1 MLTFIEIKVYCSENL
16 LLNII
21 LFIEKVENNI
31 RGISLTDFMLF
42 IDNTLNENLEYLMVK
57 YPQAKEMK
65 ANKRLRE

>member
-1 MLTFIEIKVYCSENL
+1 MINKMLTFTEIKVYCSENL

-42 IDNTLNENLEYLMVK
+42 IDNTLNENL
-57 YPQAKEMK
+57 
-65 ANKRLRE
+65 

>member
-1 MLTFIEIKVYCSENL
+1 MLTFTEIKVYCSENL

-42 IDNTLNENLEYLMVK
+42 IDNTLNENL
-57 YPQAKEMK
+57 
-65 ANKRLRE
+65 

>member
-1 MLTFIEIKVYCSENL
+1 MLTFTEIKVYCSENL

-31 RGISLTDFMLF
+31 FGISLTDFMLF

-57 YPQAKEMK
+57 YPQAK
-65 ANKRLRE
+65 